1 MYVQG
6 TASDNVGVAKIE
18 MYVDGVLSGTA
29 ATSPYSFFWN
39 SGTVPNAI
47 HTLKLKAYDAAGNS
61 GSSTV
66 SVTTDNMF
74 VHTAAAAPKVTIKS
88 PTNGSRVAGN
98 TKIAISAS
106 TSVGAAPPTQVTLYI
121 DNVAVYTATSG
132 PYNYMWNTDR
142 ITAGAHTIVAKA
154 WGDGGAVGTSAT
166 VTVYK

>member
-6 TASDNVGVAKIE
+6 TATDNVGVTKIE
-18 MYVDGVLSGTA
+18 MYVDGVLVGNV
-29 ATSPYSFFWN
+29 ATSPYSFYWN
-39 SGTVPNAI
+39 SGTVTNGI

-66 SVTTDNMF
+66 SVTTNNMF

-88 PTNGSRVAGN
+88 LTNGSRVAGN
-98 TKIAISAS
+98 TKIVISAF

-121 DNVAVYTATSG
+121 DDVAVYTATAG
-132 PYNYMWNTDR
+132 PFSFMWNTDR
-142 ITAGAHTIVAKA
+142 IAAGAHTIVAKA